1 MEKQELTDK
10 EVTAGV
16 VKRLLEFME
25 LVQLLLGDGQLLS
38 NERKNQTKVDLLI
51 HLGRTWSFSLFW
63 VAKKSFKQKVS
74 VAPSKK

>member
-63 VAKKSFKQKVS
+63 VAKNSFKQKVS
-74 VAPSKK
+74 VSPSKK

>member
-25 LVQLLLGDGQLLS
+25 LVQLLLGDGLLLS
-38 NERKNQTKVDLLI
+38 NERKNQTKVDQLI
-51 HLGRTWSFSLFW
+51 HPIRTKIFYSIYLE
-63 VAKKSFKQKVS
+63 
-74 VAPSKK
+74 

>member
-51 HLGRTWSFSLFW
+51 HQGRT
-63 VAKKSFKQKVS
+63 
-74 VAPSKK
+74 